1 MSVFA
6 IADLHLSL
14 APDVD
19 KPMDIY
25 GHRWH
30 DHVRRLE
37 ENWKRMVTDDDT
49 VIIAGDISW
58 ALKLEDAKYD
68 LDWVDS
74 LPGHKVMYK
83 GNHDLW
89 WNGITKLNK
98 MYDTITFVQNDCF
111 AAEDFVVCGT
121 RGWLT
126 PDNDD
131 FKEADEKVYKRELLR
146 MKSSLD
152 AGKKYIENL
161 TAKCEESGDVLAAE
175 PELIVV
181 MHFPPVSKTA
191 SFSGFQQL
199 FEDYGIKH
207 VIYGHIHG
215 EEGFKNAIKGNHHGV
230 IYDLISCDHLNCKPM
245 QIGRSEKTETE

>member
-1 MSVFA
+1 MSVYA

-14 APDVD
+14 APDID

-25 GHRWH
+25 GYRWH
-30 DHVRRLE
+30 DHVARLE
-37 ENWKRMVTDDDT
+37 RNWRELVNEDDT

-68 LDWVDS
+68 LDWIDA
-74 LPGHKVMYK
+74 LPGQKVMYK

-98 MYDTITFVQNDCF
+98 MYETITFVQNDCF

-131 FKEADEKVYKRELLR
+131 FKEADEKIYKRELMR
-146 MKSSLD
+146 MKSSLE
-152 AGKKYIENL
+152 AGKKLSDEL
-161 TAKCEESGDVLAAE
+161 ADDVEMIA
-175 PELIVV
+175 V

-191 SFSGFQQL
+191 SFSGFQQM

-215 EEGFKNAIKGNHHGV
+215 EDGFKNTIRGNHHGV
-230 IYDLISCDHLNCKPM
+230 EYDLISCDFLNCVPKL
-245 QIGRSEKTETE
+245 IERSRP

>member
-14 APDVD
+14 APNVD

-25 GHRWH
+25 GYRWH
-30 DHVRRLE
+30 EHVQRLE
-37 ENWKRMVTDDDT
+37 RNWRDMISDDDT

-74 LPGHKVMYK
+74 LPGNKVMYK

-98 MYDTITFVQNDCF
+98 MYDSITFVQNDCF
-111 AAEDFVVCGT
+111 VTEDFVVCGT

-126 PDNDD
+126 PDNDE
-131 FKEADEKVYKRELLR
+131 FKEADEKVYRRELMR
-146 MKSSLD
+146 MQSSLE
-152 AGKKYIENL
+152 AGKRYIEVNPSL
-161 TAKCEESGDVLAAE
+161 EMIA
-175 PELIVV
+175 V
-181 MHFPPVSKTA
+181 MHYPPVSKTA

-215 EEGFKNAIKGNHHGV
+215 EDGFKNAIKGEHHGV
-230 IYDLISCDHLNCKPM
+230 NYELISCDFLNCVPTRLERSKP
-245 QIGRSEKTETE
+245 

>member
-1 MSVFA
+1 
-6 IADLHLSL
+6 
-14 APDVD
+14 
-19 KPMDIY
+19 MDIY
-25 GHRWH
+25 GYRWH
-30 DHVRRLE
+30 NHVQRLE
-37 ENWKRMVTDDDT
+37 NNWRQIVSDDDT

-131 FKEADEKVYKRELLR
+131 FKQDDEKVYRRELMR
-146 MKSSLD
+146 MQSSLE
-152 AGKKYIENL
+152 AGKNYIQTFSKL
-161 TAKCEESGDVLAAE
+161 VDA

-181 MHFPPVSKTA
+181 MHYPPVSKA
-191 SFSGFQQL
+191 AAFSGFQQI
-199 FEDYGIKH
+199 FEDYNIKH

-215 EEGFKNAIKGNHHGV
+215 EEGFKNAIRGEYHGV
-230 IYDLISCDHLNCKPM
+230 MYDLVSCDFLNCKPM
-245 QIGRSEKTETE
+245 LIECRK

>member
-14 APDVD
+14 SPDVD

-25 GHRWH
+25 GYRWH
-30 DHVRRLE
+30 DHVSRLE
-37 ENWKRMVTDDDT
+37 RNWRQLVKEDDT

-68 LDWVDS
+68 LEWVDS
-74 LPGHKVMYK
+74 LPGRKVMYK

-111 AAEDFVVCGT
+111 VAEDFVVCGT

-131 FKEADEKVYKRELLR
+131 FKEPDEKIYRRELMRLR
-146 MKSSLD
+146 SSLD
-152 AGKKYIENL
+152 AGKKYLE
-161 TAKCEESGDVLAAE
+161 DQRVLVEANEASLE
-175 PELIVV
+175 TGPELIVV

-207 VIYGHIHG
+207 VLYGHIHG
-215 EEGFKNAIKGNHHGV
+215 EDGFKNTIRGAHHGV
-230 IYDLISCDHLNCKPM
+230 DYDLISCDFLNCEPKL
-245 QIGRSEKTETE
+245 IERSR

>member
-111 AAEDFVVCGT
+111 AAEDDSVMRNAVGSYAAMERIIHTCPGVFERNG
-121 RGWLT
+121 
-126 PDNDD
+126 
-131 FKEADEKVYKRELLR
+131 
-146 MKSSLD
+146 
-152 AGKKYIENL
+152 
-161 TAKCEESGDVLAAE
+161 EEI
-175 PELIVV
+175 IVDILS
-181 MHFPPVSKTA
+181 FRKTA
-191 SFSGFQQL
+191 DYQWTVVPCLLTVGICPYFQRDTTSITA
-199 FEDYGIKH
+199 E
-207 VIYGHIHG
+207 VS
-215 EEGFKNAIKGNHHGV
+215 
-230 IYDLISCDHLNCKPM
+230 LISDSTKKARLKSPAAAHHQDSK
-245 QIGRSEKTETE
+245 G

>member
-30 DHVRRLE
+30 DHVQRLE
-37 ENWKRMVTDDDT
+37 NNWRQLVSDDDT

-111 AAEDFVVCGT
+111 VAEDFVVCGT

-131 FKEADEKVYKRELLR
+131 FKEADEKVYRRELMR
-146 MKSSLD
+146 MKSSLA
-152 AGKKYIENL
+152 AGTKIL
-161 TAKCEESGDVLAAE
+161 SDDQ
-175 PELIVV
+175 ELIAV
-181 MHFPPVSKTA
+181 MHYPPVSKTA

-207 VIYGHIHG
+207 VLYGHIHG
-215 EEGFKNAIKGNHHGV
+215 EDGFKNSIKGNHHGV
-230 IYDLISCDHLNCKPM
+230 EYDLVSCDYLNCKPM
-245 QIGRSEKTETE
+245 QIEHSE

>member
-1 MSVFA
+1 MSIFA

-14 APDVD
+14 APDID

-25 GHRWH
+25 GYRWY
-30 DHVRRLE
+30 DHVARLE
-37 ENWKRMVTDDDT
+37 RNWRELVKDDDT
-49 VIIAGDISW
+49 VIVAGDISW

-74 LPGHKVMYK
+74 LPGHKVLYK

-111 AAEDFVVCGT
+111 TAEDFVICGT

-131 FKEADEKVYKRELLR
+131 FKEADEKIYRRELMR
-146 MKSSLD
+146 MQSSLS
-152 AGKKYIENL
+152 AGKKYLEG
-161 TAKCEESGDVLAAE
+161 TKEMVA
-175 PELIVV
+175 V
-181 MHFPPVSKTA
+181 MHFPPVSKTS

-207 VIYGHIHG
+207 VLYGHIHG
-215 EEGFKNAIKGNHHGV
+215 EDGFKNTIRGNHHGV
-230 IYDLISCDHLNCKPM
+230 EYDLISLDYLNCKPLLL
-245 QIGRSEKTETE
+245 EKMV

>member
-1 MSVFA
+1 MSIFA

-14 APDVD
+14 APEID

-25 GHRWH
+25 GYRWH
-30 DHVRRLE
+30 DHVARLE
-37 ENWKRMVTDDDT
+37 RHWRELVKEDDT
-49 VIIAGDISW
+49 VIVAGDISW

-68 LDWVDS
+68 LDWVER
-74 LPGHKVMYK
+74 LPGHKVLYK

-98 MYDTITFVQNDCF
+98 MYDSITFVQNDCF
-111 AAEDFVVCGT
+111 AAEDFVICGT

-131 FKEADEKVYKRELLR
+131 FKEADEKIYKRELMR
-146 MKSSLD
+146 MQSSLA
-152 AGKKYIENL
+152 AGKKYIEEMQ
-161 TAKCEESGDVLAAE
+161 AEAWEKGASGDFEA
-175 PELIVV
+175 PEIVAV

-215 EEGFKNAIKGNHHGV
+215 EDGFKNTIRGNHHGV
-230 IYDLISCDHLNCKPM
+230 EYDLISLDYLNCKPLLL
-245 QIGRSEKTETE
+245 QRSL

>member
-25 GHRWH
+25 GYRWH

-37 ENWKRMVTDDDT
+37 ENWKQMISDDDT

-68 LDWVDS
+68 LDWVDK

-131 FKEADEKVYKRELLR
+131 FKEADEKVYKRELMR

-152 AGKKYIENL
+152 AGKKHL
-161 TAKCEESGDVLAAE
+161 ESVAGE
-175 PELIVV
+175 KPEMIVV

-215 EEGFKNAIKGNHHGV
+215 EDGIKNAIKGNHHGV
-230 IYDLISCDHLNCKPM
+230 EYDLVSCDSLNCRPIKIECSK
-245 QIGRSEKTETE
+245 QNGNNDISEEVK

>member
-14 APDVD
+14 APDID

-25 GHRWH
+25 GYRWH
-30 DHVRRLE
+30 DHVARLE
-37 ENWKRMVTDDDT
+37 KNWRELVNEDDT

-74 LPGHKVMYK
+74 LPGQKVMYK

-111 AAEDFVVCGT
+111 ATEDFVVCGT
-121 RGWLT
+121 RGWIT
-126 PDNDD
+126 PDNED
-131 FKEADEKVYKRELLR
+131 FKEADEKIYKRELMR

-152 AGKKYIENL
+152 AGKKLMDEMS
-161 TAKCEESGDVLAAE
+161 ADVEMIA
-175 PELIVV
+175 V

-199 FEDYGIKH
+199 FEDYGITH

-215 EEGFKNAIKGNHHGV
+215 EDGFKNTIRGNHHGV
-230 IYDLISCDHLNCKPM
+230 EYDLISCDFLNCIPKLLE
-245 QIGRSEKTETE
+245 RSRP

>member
-1 MSVFA
+1 MSVYA

-14 APDVD
+14 APDID

-25 GHRWH
+25 GYRWH
-30 DHVRRLE
+30 DHVARLE
-37 ENWKRMVTDDDT
+37 RNWRELVNEDDT

-68 LDWVDS
+68 LDWIDA
-74 LPGHKVMYK
+74 LPGQKVMYK

-98 MYDTITFVQNDCF
+98 MYETITFVQNDCF

-131 FKEADEKVYKRELLR
+131 FKEADEKIYKRELMR
-146 MKSSLD
+146 MKSSLE
-152 AGKKYIENL
+152 AGKKLSDEL
-161 TAKCEESGDVLAAE
+161 ADDVEMVA
-175 PELIVV
+175 V

-191 SFSGFQQL
+191 SFSGFQQM

-215 EEGFKNAIKGNHHGV
+215 EDGFKNTIRGNHHGV
-230 IYDLISCDHLNCKPM
+230 EYDLISCDFLNCVPKL
-245 QIGRSEKTETE
+245 IERSRP

>member
-1 MSVFA
+1 MSIFA
-6 IADLHLSL
+6 IADLHLSF

-25 GHRWH
+25 GARWH
-30 DHVRRLE
+30 DHAARLE
-37 ENWKRMVTDDDT
+37 RNWRELVTDDDT
-49 VIIAGDISW
+49 VIVAGDISW
-58 ALKLEDAKYD
+58 ALNLEDAKYD

-74 LPGHKVMYK
+74 LPGHKVLYK

-98 MYDTITFVQNDCF
+98 MYENITFVQNDCF
-111 AAEDFVVCGT
+111 EAEDFVICGT

-131 FKEADEKVYKRELLR
+131 FKEADEKIYRRELMR
-146 MKSSLD
+146 MESSLS
-152 AGKKYIENL
+152 AGKRLLDEKKEMV
-161 TAKCEESGDVLAAE
+161 A
-175 PELIVV
+175 V

-207 VIYGHIHG
+207 VLYGHIHG
-215 EEGFKNAIKGNHHGV
+215 EDGFKNTIRGNHHGV
-230 IYDLISCDHLNCKPM
+230 EYDLISLDFLNCRPM
-245 QIGRSEKTETE
+245 LLERSK

>member
-25 GHRWH
+25 GYRWH
-30 DHVRRLE
+30 DHVQRLE
-37 ENWKRMVTDDDT
+37 ANWRQMVKDDDT

-111 AAEDFVVCGT
+111 AAEGFVVCGT

-131 FKEADEKVYKRELLR
+131 FKEADEKVYNRELLR

-152 AGKKYIENL
+152 AGKKHKGEMI
-161 TAKCEESGDVLAAE
+161 A
-175 PELIVV
+175 V
-181 MHFPPVSKTA
+181 MHFPPVSKAA

-215 EEGFKNAIKGNHHGV
+215 EEGFKNAIKGNYHGV
-230 IYDLISCDHLNCKPM
+230 EYDLVSCDYLNCKPM
-245 QIGRSEKTETE
+245 LIEPGE

>member
-1 MSVFA
+1 MSIFA

-25 GHRWH
+25 GPRWFN
-30 DHVRRLE
+30 HVERLE
-37 ENWKRMVTDDDT
+37 KNWREMITDDDT
-49 VIIAGDISW
+49 VIVAGDISW

-68 LDWVDS
+68 LDWVAS
-74 LPGHKVMYK
+74 LPGHKVIYK

-111 AAEDFVVCGT
+111 VAEDFVLCGT

-126 PDNDD
+126 PDNDE
-131 FKEADEKVYKRELLR
+131 FKEPDEKVYRRELMR
-146 MKSSLD
+146 MQSALE
-152 AGKKYIENL
+152 AGKKYI
-161 TAKCEESGDVLAAE
+161 AQSGADAE
-175 PELIVV
+175 MLGIL
-181 MHFPPVSKTA
+181 HFPPVSKTA

-199 FEDYGIKH
+199 FEDYGIKR
-207 VIYGHIHG
+207 VLYGHIHS
-215 EEGFKNAIKGNHHGV
+215 EDAFKNAIKGVHHNV
-230 IYDLISCDHLNCKPM
+230 KYDCISLDYLNCKP
-245 QIGRSEKTETE
+245 ILIERSPK

>member
-25 GHRWH
+25 GYRWH

-74 LPGHKVMYK
+74 LPGHKAMYK

-98 MYDTITFVQNDCF
+98 M
-111 AAEDFVVCGT
+111 
-121 RGWLT
+121 
-126 PDNDD
+126 
-131 FKEADEKVYKRELLR
+131 
-146 MKSSLD
+146 
-152 AGKKYIENL
+152 
-161 TAKCEESGDVLAAE
+161 
-175 PELIVV
+175 
-181 MHFPPVSKTA
+181 
-191 SFSGFQQL
+191 
-199 FEDYGIKH
+199 
-207 VIYGHIHG
+207 
-215 EEGFKNAIKGNHHGV
+215 
-230 IYDLISCDHLNCKPM
+230 CKF
-245 QIGRSEKTETE
+245 

>member
-25 GHRWH
+25 GYRWH
-30 DHVRRLE
+30 DHVARLE
-37 ENWKRMVTDDDT
+37 NNWKQMISADDT

-58 ALKLEDAKYD
+58 ALKMDDAKYD
-68 LDWVDS
+68 LDWIAA
-74 LPGHKVMYK
+74 LPGKKLIFK

-98 MYDTITFVQNDCF
+98 MYDNTTFVQNDCF
-111 AAEDFVVCGT
+111 ATEDFVICGT

-131 FKEADEKVYKRELLR
+131 FKEEDNKVYNRELLR
-146 MKSSLD
+146 MKSSLE
-152 AGKKYIENL
+152 GGRKYIEKLKENTTETENL
-161 TAKCEESGDVLAAE
+161 
-175 PELIVV
+175 PELVAV
-181 MHFPPVSKTA
+181 LHFPPVSKSA

-199 FEDYGIKH
+199 FEDYGIKQ
-207 VIYGHIHG
+207 VFYGHVHG
-215 EEGFKNAIKGNHHGV
+215 EDGFKNAIRGNYHGV
-230 IYDLISCDHLNCKPM
+230 EYNLISLDFLNCKPL
-245 QIGRSEKTETE
+245 QLEKSK

>member
-25 GHRWH
+25 GYRWH
-30 DHVRRLE
+30 DHVHRLE
-37 ENWKRMVTDDDT
+37 ENWKQMVSDDDT

-98 MYDTITFVQNDCF
+98 MYDSITFVQNDCF

-131 FKEADEKVYKRELLR
+131 FKEADEKVYNRELLR

-152 AGKKYIENL
+152 AGKKHIESI
-161 TAKCEESGDVLAAE
+161 SGE
-175 PELIVV
+175 KPEMIVV
-181 MHFPPVSKTA
+181 MHFPPVSKAA

-215 EEGFKNAIKGNHHGV
+215 EDGFKNAIKGNYHGV
-230 IYDLISCDHLNCKPM
+230 KYDLVSCDHLNCKP
-245 QIGRSEKTETE
+245 ILIERSRQAEED

>member
-1 MSVFA
+1 M
-6 IADLHLSL
+6 
-14 APDVD
+14 
-19 KPMDIY
+19 K
-25 GHRWH
+25 
-30 DHVRRLE
+30 E
-37 ENWKRMVTDDDT
+37 EDT

-58 ALKLEDAKYD
+58 ALKLEDAGYD
-68 LDWVDS
+68 LEWIDS
-74 LPGHKVMYK
+74 LPGRKVLYK

-111 AAEDFVVCGT
+111 VAEDFVVCGT

-131 FKEADEKVYKRELLR
+131 FKEADEKVYRRELMR

-152 AGKKYIENL
+152 AGCKYIESL
-161 TAKCEESGDVLAAE
+161 QKSGEDQK
-175 PELIVV
+175 PELIVT

-215 EEGFKNAIKGNHHGV
+215 EDGFKNAIKGNHHGV
-230 IYDLISCDHLNCKPM
+230 CYDLISCDYLNCVPM
-245 QIGRSEKTETE
+245 LIGRSE

>member
-25 GHRWH
+25 GYRWH
-30 DHVRRLE
+30 DHVARLE
-37 ENWKRMVTDDDT
+37 RNWRQMIKDEDT

-58 ALKLEDAKYD
+58 ALKLDDAKYD

-74 LPGHKVMYK
+74 LPGQKVMYK

-111 AAEDFVVCGT
+111 ATEDFVVCGT

-131 FKEADEKVYKRELLR
+131 FKEADEKIYRREMMR
-146 MKSSLD
+146 MQNSLI
-152 AGKKYIENL
+152 AGKKYIEEH
-161 TAKCEESGDVLAAE
+161 ACDAE
-175 PELIVV
+175 IIAV

-215 EEGFKNAIKGNHHGV
+215 EEGFKNAIRGVHHGV
-230 IYDLISCDHLNCKPM
+230 EYDLVSCDFLNCEPM
-245 QIGRSEKTETE
+245 LLERSKL

>member
-1 MSVFA
+1 MSIFA

-14 APDVD
+14 APDID

-25 GHRWH
+25 GYRWH
-30 DHVRRLE
+30 DHVARLE
-37 ENWKRMVTDDDT
+37 KNWRELVKDDDT

-74 LPGHKVMYK
+74 LPGQKVMYK

-98 MYDTITFVQNDCF
+98 MYDSITFVQNDCF

-131 FKEADEKVYKRELLR
+131 FKEADEKIYRRELMR

-152 AGKKYIENL
+152 AGKKLSDEMGSNVEMI
-161 TAKCEESGDVLAAE
+161 A
-175 PELIVV
+175 V
-181 MHFPPVSKTA
+181 MHFPPVSKAA

-215 EEGFKNAIKGNHHGV
+215 EDGFKNTIRGSHHGV
-230 IYDLISCDHLNCKPM
+230 EYDLISCDFLNCIPKL
-245 QIGRSEKTETE
+245 IERSRP